1 MHLTTQYF
9 RLPALTATAQIQWVQ
24 DPKLCKFIRN
34 LVVPAVG
41 IDELLQ
47 ILLERLAAPTVERSV
62 LDACTAFAAGVVLPA
77 SRHFHYELHQTLRR
91 YHPAAAL
98 ELGDLL
104 QMGLEILS
112 QPQMLLLGFAIT
124 QARQN
129 WYPALRSFVQR
140 KYQLM
145 LIDRI
150 RQCNGAS
157 NFKRTNNGLIV
168 RTSTIKT
175 GEALQRAGSDR
186 VTERLLLQ
194 RSLRMAVKQHQF
206 DTSNP
211 RSLDY
216 ENLWHLYQQE
226 LSAHGLPLVS
236 LAQTSADLQYLG
248 CCLRNYE
255 NHRVCYLD
263 ERVGQSNVSWG
274 DRLKTENWLEPWEF
288 CVQQEG
294 SQLAQNFKRMLRN
307 RFLQAP
313 LEHRQALYLHGLG
326 LNDNQIGQRLAKYP
340 STLKRQR
347 DKLFLQMVRD
357 CFPTLPLTT
366 KSIHFSQI
374 AAILSEFYRDACEEQ
389 IADLARGF
397 QDNPQLI
404 SNTLK
409 AIGHHWNLSL
419 CPQDS
424 LLQQRVIVILRSE
437 GIQSA

>member
-1 MHLTTQYF
+1 MHSTTQYF

-24 DPKLCKFIRN
+24 DPKLCKFIRE
-34 LVVPAVG
+34 LASPAVG
-41 IDELLQ
+41 IDDLIQ
-47 ILLERLAAPTVERSV
+47 ILLERLAAPTLERSV
-62 LDACTAFAAGVVLPA
+62 LDACTAFAAGVILPA
-77 SRHFHYELHQTLRR
+77 SRHFHYELWQTLRR

-112 QPQMLLLGFAIT
+112 QPQTLLLGFSMIP
-124 QARQN
+124 ARQN
-129 WYPALRSFVQR
+129 WYTALRNFVQR

-145 LIDRI
+145 LLDRI

-168 RTSTIKT
+168 RTSAIKT
-175 GEALQRAGSDR
+175 GEALQRAGSNR

-211 RSLDY
+211 RHSDY
-216 ENLWHLYQQE
+216 ENLWNLYQPE
-226 LSAHGLPLVS
+226 LDAHGLPLVS
-236 LAQTSADLQYLG
+236 LAQTIADLQDLG

-263 ERVGQSNVSWG
+263 EQVGQSNGSWG

-288 CVQQEG
+288 CMEQEG
-294 SQLAQNFKRMLRN
+294 SQIAQDFKQRLRD

-313 LEHRQALYLHGLG
+313 LEHRSALWLHGLG

-374 AAILSEFYRDACEEQ
+374 AATLSEFYRDSCQEQ
-389 IADLARGF
+389 IADLAGSF
-397 QDNPQLI
+397 QGNPHLI
-404 SNTLK
+404 STILK
-409 AIGHHWNLSL
+409 AIEQQLKVSL
-419 CPQDS
+419 YPQDK
-424 LLQQRVIVILRSE
+424 LLQQRVADILQSE